1 MLGTHISNFGKI
13 EVNRRTFTEVFVR
26 KKLSNWKLNS
36 LTHSSIFYLIIVLK
50 QQNQHFSTALEQRL
64 YLTLLGH
71 DLGHSHDLI
80 ITFRVG
86 RNVAPKWL
94 KSNSNSFWSI
104 IWQLKW
110 TWMIDYERK
119 WVHTAFKFSCNA
131 SKFSW
136 FRFFSLLL

>member
-36 LTHSSIFYLIIVLK
+36 LTHSSIFYHIIVLK

-80 ITFRVG
+80 ITFRIG

-110 TWMIDYERK
+110 TRMIDYERI
-119 WVHTAFKFSCNA
+119 WVHNAFKFSCNA
-131 SKFSW
+131 SNFSC